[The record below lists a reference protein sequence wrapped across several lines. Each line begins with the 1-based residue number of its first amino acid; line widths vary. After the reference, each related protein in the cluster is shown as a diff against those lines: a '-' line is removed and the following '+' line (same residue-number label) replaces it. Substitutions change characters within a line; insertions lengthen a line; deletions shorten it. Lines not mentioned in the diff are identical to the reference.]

1 MNRPVNSNAHGLLY
15 ATLALLLLTL
25 WMFSP
30 VLDELTTHLIGDPQ
44 TDTIR
49 GAWGLNHL
57 HESIFAL
64 QNPWDTTR
72 INFPEGAQIMV
83 LPLASGSLL
92 SPLGWLGPG
101 LAWNLT
107 MMLLVLASGVTTA
120 WLTKVM
126 SDGWIPGVVAGS
138 AVMAQPMLHQAIAD
152 GTAEHVALWAVPLFI
167 GATWIALHE
176 QSPRWGIGA
185 GLFSIVVALDSPYH
199 GLYALII
206 GLFVLPWALRLVRGR
221 ERDLFLALTAMFIAA
236 GVGISFVMYLYGRF
250 ESGPIDGP
258 DIATLQKT
266 NATDLRLWWRHL
278 SPLSDARDISRPPT
292 LIPTPLLMGSLILG
306 LIGGRKSWPWM
317 IVGLLMVGLSFGLRP
332 RTAELLGAWLG
343 SPVGSLSELAIT
355 INQWIYGLPIAGE
368 IRFPRRWLVPAGIA
382 LSIGAGIGLQS
393 IFLRWVRS
401 KLAQVVIGGFLAASI
416 LSIGMNVSRLHHPFP
431 AHELESAEF
440 ATTIAEA
447 DHSGPI
453 LLLPAFR
460 SVEAGATREEL
471 PVFANLDQ
479 NLASADDLYL
489 QLLHQQSMVSY
500 PSLQTLMAHEE
511 APSVQ
516 RLLRDW
522 SDLSHTKIGARG
534 IPPSAIDSGAQVERD
549 RGLRI
554 LRQAGLRWIAIDLGA
569 YDDEGLAHLKAQLE
583 NKIETTQSF
592 EEGDGVMLLA
602 IRPPPSISSTAN

>member
-1 MNRPVNSNAHGLLY
+1 MDRPVNSNLQGLLY
-15 ATLALLLLTL
+15 ATLVLLLLNL

-30 VLDELTTHLIGDPQ
+30 VLDQLTTHLIGDPQ

-57 HESIFAL
+57 HKSIFAF
-64 QNPWDTTR
+64 QSPWDTTR
-72 INFPEGAQIMV
+72 INFPEGVQILV

-107 MMLLVLASGVTTA
+107 MMILVLASGVSTA

-126 SDGWIPGVVAGS
+126 SDGWIPGVVAGA
-138 AVMAQPMLHQAIAD
+138 AVMGQPMLHQAIAD

-176 QSPRWGIGA
+176 QSPRWGVGA

-206 GLFVLPWALRLVRGR
+206 GLCVLPWAIRMVRGR
-221 ERDLFLALTAMFIAA
+221 EKDFLLALTAMFVAA
-236 GVGISFVMYLYGRF
+236 GIGISFVIYLYGRF
-250 ESGPIDGP
+250 EGGPIDGP
-258 DIATLQKT
+258 GIATLQKT

-278 SPLSDARDISRPPT
+278 SPLLDTRDLSRPPT
-292 LIPTPLLMGSLILG
+292 LIPTPLLVGSLILG
-306 LIGGRKSWPWM
+306 LLGGRKSWPWM
-317 IVGLLMVGLSFGLRP
+317 IAGMLMVGLSFGLRP
-332 RTAELLGAWLG
+332 RTAELLGSWLG
-343 SPVGSLSELAIT
+343 SPVGSLSELMMT

-368 IRFPRRWLVPAGIA
+368 IRFPRRWLVPASIA
-382 LSIGAGIGLQS
+382 LSTGAGIGLQT

-401 KLAQVVIGGFLAASI
+401 KLAQIVIGGCLAVAV
-416 LSIGMNVSRLHHPFP
+416 LAIGINVSRLHQPFP
-431 AHELESAEF
+431 SHQLQAAEF
-440 ATTIAEA
+440 TTTIADAEM
-447 DHSGPI
+447 SGPV

-460 SVEAGATREEL
+460 SVKAGATREEL

-500 PSLQTLMAHEE
+500 PSLQTLMAHDA
-511 APSVQ
+511 APSIQ

-522 SDLSHTKIGARG
+522 SDLSHTKLGRRG

-549 RGLRI
+549 RGLRV

-569 YDDEGLAHLKAQLE
+569 YEEEGLAHLLSQLA

-592 EEGDGVMLLA
+592 EEGDGVMLLR
-602 IRPPPSISSTAN
+602 IRPPPSFASTSD

>member
-1 MNRPVNSNAHGLLY
+1 MNSKTHGLLY
-15 ATLALLLLTL
+15 AALALLLLTL
-25 WMFSP
+25 WMFNP
-30 VLDELTTHLIGDPQ
+30 VLDQLTTHLIGDPQ

-49 GAWGLNHL
+49 GAWGLHHL
-57 HESIFAL
+57 HESIFAF
-64 QNPWDTTR
+64 QSPWDTTR
-72 INFPEGAQIMV
+72 INFPEGAQILV
-83 LPLASGSLL
+83 LPLASGFLL

-101 LAWNLT
+101 IAWNLT
-107 MMLLVLASGVTTA
+107 MIILVLASGVATA

-126 SDGWIPGVVAGS
+126 SDGWIPGVVAGT

-199 GLYALII
+199 GLYALVI
-206 GLFVLPWALRLVRGR
+206 GVFVLPWAVRLVRGR
-221 ERDLFLALTAMFIAA
+221 ERDFLLALTAMIVAA
-236 GVGISFVMYLYGRF
+236 GVGISFVLYLYGRF
-250 ESGPIDGP
+250 EGGPIDGP
-258 DIATLQKT
+258 GIATLQKT

-278 SPLSDARDISRPPT
+278 SPMAENRDISRPPT
-292 LIPTPLLMGSLILG
+292 LIPTPMLMGSLILG
-306 LIGGRKSWPWM
+306 LVGGRKSWPWLLA
-317 IVGLLMVGLSFGLRP
+317 GLLMIGLSFGLRP
-332 RTAELLGAWLG
+332 RTAELLSAWLG
-343 SPVGSLSELAIT
+343 SPMGTLTELAMT
-355 INQWIYGLPIAGE
+355 INEWVYGLPIAGE

-382 LSIGAGIGLQS
+382 LSTGAGIGLQT

-401 KLAQVVIGGFLAASI
+401 KVAQMIIGGCLAVAI
-416 LSIGMNVSRLHHPFP
+416 LSTGMSVSRLHHPFP
-431 AHELESAEF
+431 AHQLESVEF
-440 ATTIAEA
+440 TTAIAES
-447 DHSGPI
+447 DNSGPV

-489 QLLHQQSMVSY
+489 QLRHQQSMVSY

-522 SDLSHTKIGARG
+522 SDLSHTKLGSRG
-534 IPPSAIDSGAQVERD
+534 IPPSAIDGGAQVERD
-549 RGLRI
+549 QGLRV

-569 YDDEGLAHLKAQLE
+569 YDKEGLTHLLAQLDT
-583 NKIETTQSF
+583 KIETTQTF
-592 EEGDGVMLLA
+592 DEGDGVMLLRV
-602 IRPPPSISSTAN
+602 RPPPSLSSATD